1 MRRLRIAVAG
11 LFVLSLIAFIAFNI
25 VDRITADHTP
35 PTITSESDTVSVTLK
50 PEKDSDKESS
60 DEESGGETDD
70 DAALYQG
77 LTAEDNRDGDL
88 TDSIRVS
95 SMSNFTEPGKSE
107 ITYAVFDSSNNSA
120 TLTRTLEYTDY
131 TSPQI
136 QLSAPLRYTLGEMSD
151 VSLTENMSVEDCL
164 DGDIT
169 SQIRAS
175 YNDAVYIQQ
184 AGDYPITVQV
194 SNSAG
199 DTCTVNLT
207 VTVTDPSGENESQ
220 KYYPLLSQ
228 YIVYAKVGGSVDYD
242 SLITGFEHNGTEYL
256 FEDEDDDFMPGKRGD
271 VDISGDVNFDK
282 AGSYT
287 VDYRFTPKDGVT
299 ATTKLV
305 VVVG

>member
-95 SMSNFTEPGKSE
+95 SMSNFTEPGKRE

>member
-60 DEESGGETDD
+60 DEESGEDTDD

-95 SMSNFTEPGKSE
+95 SMSNFTEPGKRE

-175 YNDAVYIQQ
+175 YNDAVYVQQ

-207 VTVTDPSGENESQ
+207 VTVTDPSDENDSQ

-242 SLITGFEHNGTEYL
+242 SLISGFEHDGTEYL
-256 FEDEDDDFMPGKRGD
+256 IEDEDDDFMPGKRGD

-287 VDYRFTPKDGVT
+287 VDYRFTPEDGVT